1 MGDFDILVPVIT
13 VAVALIVPLVRW
25 LTKKKAGAALI
36 DAIDMGDAE
45 TLEKLLSRGL
55 PVDATNDYLGRTP
68 LIVATMSGH
77 TRIVGILLARGADV
91 RAKDMEGWTA
101 MRYARGFGHADIVAL
116 LAKAGARE

>member
-1 MGDFDILVPVIT
+1 M
-13 VAVALIVPLVRW
+13 IVPLVRR

-45 TLEKLLSRGL
+45 AVEKLLARGV
-55 PVDATNDYLGRTP
+55 PVDATNDYLGRSS

-77 TRIVGILLARGADV
+77 ARIVGILLARGADV

-101 MRYARGFGHADIVAL
+101 MRYARGFGHADIVEL
-116 LAKAGARE
+116 LDKAGARE